1 VVGWRWKSCRYG
13 SASRGVEVAVNA
25 DFEQERE
32 DYIRRSSQERDFFD
46 YYVGRP
52 HPAMVGDGP
61 RSLRK
66 SGARVTGSRVAAW
79 VLIALFVLGLLT
91 SALEALAH

>member
-1 VVGWRWKSCRYG
+1 
-13 SASRGVEVAVNA
+13 VAVNA

-32 DYIRRSSQERDFFD
+32 AYIRRSSQERDFFD

-52 HPAMVGDGP
+52 HPAMIGSGP
-61 RSLRK
+61 HRPRK
-66 SGARVTGSRVAAW
+66 RGARVAGSGGAAW
-79 VLIALFVLGLLT
+79 VLMAIFVLGLLT

>member
-1 VVGWRWKSCRYG
+1 MRSMCKGCRYG
-13 SASRGVEVAVNA
+13 STSRGVEVVVDT

-32 DYIRRSSQERDFFD
+32 EYIRRSSQERDFFD

-52 HPAMVGDGP
+52 HPAMIGRGP
-61 RSLRK
+61 RRLRRR
-66 SGARVTGSRVAAW
+66 GARANGSRVAAW
-79 VLIALFVLGLLT
+79 VLIAIFALGLFT